1 MVKPLIGGMPPALAW
16 ESLRLIESEVLPA
29 LS

>member
-1 MVKPLIGGMPPALAW
+1 MGGLDPELAW

-29 LS
+29 LA